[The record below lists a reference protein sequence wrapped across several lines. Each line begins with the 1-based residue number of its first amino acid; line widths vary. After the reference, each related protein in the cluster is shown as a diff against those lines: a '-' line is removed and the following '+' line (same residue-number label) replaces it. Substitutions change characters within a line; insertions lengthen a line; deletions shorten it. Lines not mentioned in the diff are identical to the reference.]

1 MTGTTY
7 SVTYIAI
14 FLTAFVSMG
23 FAIYNFVK
31 MLSEVK
37 PEKRTLSNLLAPVI
51 FFIPGI
57 FTEKGIKNK
66 YKFIAF
72 ISIVAIS
79 VFLLVYLEGVYG
91 KPPYMQQ

>member
-1 MTGTTY
+1 MTGTIY
-7 SVTYIAI
+7 SATYIAI
-14 FLTAFVSMG
+14 FLAAFISMG

-37 PEKRTLSNLLAPVI
+37 PKKKMLSNFLAPII

-72 ISIVAIS
+72 ISVVAIS
-79 VFLLVYLEGVYG
+79 VYLLVYLEGVYG

>member
-1 MTGTTY
+1 MNGTTY

-37 PEKRTLSNLLAPVI
+37 AEKRTVSNFLAPII
-51 FFIPGI
+51 FFIPGM

-72 ISIVAIS
+72 LTIVVVS
-79 VFLLVYLEGVYG
+79 VYLLVYLEGNYG

>member
-1 MTGTTY
+1 MAGTTY
-7 SVTYIAI
+7 SLTYIAI

-37 PEKRTLSNLLAPVI
+37 PEKRMLSNFLAPIV
-51 FFIPGI
+51 FFIPGV
-57 FTEKGIKNK
+57 FTEKGTKNK

-72 ISIVAIS
+72 LSIVVIS

>member
-14 FLTAFVSMG
+14 FLTAFISMG
-23 FAIYNFVK
+23 YAIYNFVK

-37 PEKRTLSNLLAPVI
+37 PEKRTVSNFLAPI
-51 FFIPGI
+51 ILFIPGI

-66 YKFIAF
+66 YKVIAF
-72 ISIVAIS
+72 LAIVAVS